1 MSVSLW
7 ALIIISVFQI
17 SNFKTNCFDIKNW
30 KIRFVPTWTFKI
42 PLAYVAVI
50 VPFLLVL
57 ISGFWSENHGYWL
70 ERLRIKLPFIVLPFA
85 FANMHPLSTKQF
97 LTILYVFLIAFSVAC
112 GVHLTYYAT
121 HFEAVNNGLGQ
132 GIPIP
137 TMRQHIAFTVMSA
150 FAVFVGWELWERK
163 FYLKTTAERYLILGL
178 TVFLFVAIHVLS
190 VRTALVVLYIG
201 LIIKVL
207 ELVFRKR
214 KFIVAATAAAILVLT
229 PLLAYNFLPSLRQR
243 IDYAKWDFAQFQTG
257 DLEHKSDSERILSLQ
272 MGFDVWKKNA
282 AFGVGYGDIMD
293 EVGKSYAAHF
303 PNLDVR
309 EPHSFLLFNAVG
321 TGVVGLLI
329 FLLAFATHWY
339 LGFKQNKMLLFSIL
353 HVLILAVN
361 TLDFAVEG
369 TYGATFYAFFVCL
382 FLNHNLFNEKK
393 LAF

>member
-30 KIRFVPTWTFKI
+30 KIRRVPTWIFKI

-85 FANMHPLSTKQF
+85 FANMRPLSDENRDFAALNSTRQF

-150 FAVFVGWELWERK
+150 FAVFVGWELW
-163 FYLKTTAERYLILGL
+163 
-178 TVFLFVAIHVLS
+178 
-190 VRTALVVLYIG
+190 
-201 LIIKVL
+201 
-207 ELVFRKR
+207 
-214 KFIVAATAAAILVLT
+214 
-229 PLLAYNFLPSLRQR
+229 
-243 IDYAKWDFAQFQTG
+243 
-257 DLEHKSDSERILSLQ
+257 
-272 MGFDVWKKNA
+272 
-282 AFGVGYGDIMD
+282 
-293 EVGKSYAAHF
+293 
-303 PNLDVR
+303 
-309 EPHSFLLFNAVG
+309 
-321 TGVVGLLI
+321 
-329 FLLAFATHWY
+329 
-339 LGFKQNKMLLFSIL
+339 
-353 HVLILAVN
+353 
-361 TLDFAVEG
+361 
-369 TYGATFYAFFVCL
+369 
-382 FLNHNLFNEKK
+382 
-393 LAF
+393 